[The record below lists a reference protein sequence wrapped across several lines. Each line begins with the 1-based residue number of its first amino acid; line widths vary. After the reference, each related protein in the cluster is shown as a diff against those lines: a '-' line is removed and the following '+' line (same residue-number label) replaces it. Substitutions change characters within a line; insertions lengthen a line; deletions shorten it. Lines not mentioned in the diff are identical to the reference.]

1 MSEPMNYFAAIS
13 FRCQQIDDL
22 AQAYLN
28 QFEFMSNPDIL
39 EKLWEVSQEKFKAIN
54 NDWERCSELPEWMIN
69 FLDGWTPYAP
79 SKNGSL
85 YHALGCSCLS
95 ADAHLRNLFERTMG
109 RETKELPF
117 PILAEHEVVNKLC
130 GLSEKSQTPTIT
142 KKLKL
147 KKIKESIVLTEEK
160 TIKETVADY
169 LSKNP

>member
-1 MSEPMNYFAAIS
+1 MNEPMNYFDAIS

-39 EKLWEVSQEKFKAIN
+39 EKLWEVSQAKFKAIN
-54 NDWERCSELPEWMIN
+54 NDWARCNELPEWMID

-85 YHALGCSCLS
+85 YYSLGYSCLS
-95 ADAHLRNLFERTMG
+95 SDAHLRNLFERTMG
-109 RETKELPF
+109 RETRVLPF

-130 GLSEKSQTPTIT
+130 GLSEESKTPTTT
-142 KKLKL
+142 KAIKI
-147 KKIKESIVLTEEK
+147 KKIKKSIVLSKEK
-160 TIKETVADY
+160 TIKEKVFDY
-169 LSKNP
+169 LSKK